1 MNSVLIHDPLP
12 FLIIRI
18 LTRTSQPLHVV
29 AVIVT
34 GIIMYSMYN
43 PATDTSSSSSS
54 SSTPISCEKHH
65 HQQTSPQSTAES
77 LSSSPATATSTNK
90 LALFGYLSTFAIQFG
105 SQIWMTFVSGLALYF
120 SLPRHTF
127 GQCQRVLFPKYF
139 LMNAS
144 LGLVKLYSFC
154 HMLEGRERIGTA
166 AYVQMVLIAA
176 ATLIEA
182 AIYLHYVDPLLNLM
196 HLKHKYELMVG
207 SGQEVGFE
215 NLRALKESVVYKRVH
230 KAFRRTHMII
240 AMGNLA
246 TVACSFSHLYFMIQ
260 KIQMA

>member
-1 MNSVLIHDPLP
+1 
-12 FLIIRI
+12 
-18 LTRTSQPLHVV
+18 
-29 AVIVT
+29 
-34 GIIMYSMYN
+34 MYPTEDS
-43 PATDTSSSSSS
+43 TSSQ
-54 SSTPISCEKHH
+54 TISCSDQHTSEEA
-65 HQQTSPQSTAES
+65 TSPQITPQS
-77 LSSSPATATSTNK
+77 TSTNK
-90 LALFGYLSTFAIQFG
+90 FALFGYLSTFAIQFG

-154 HMLEGRERIGTA
+154 KMLSGKEHIGTA
-166 AYVQMVLIAA
+166 AFVQIVLIGA

-182 AIYLHYVDPLLNLM
+182 GIYLNFVDPLLNLM

-215 NLRALKESVVYKRVH
+215 NLKALKQSEVFKKVH

-246 TVACSFSHLYFMIQ
+246 TVACSCSHLYFMIQ
-260 KIQMA
+260 KIQMV

>member
-1 MNSVLIHDPLP
+1 MGA
-12 FLIIRI
+12 
-18 LTRTSQPLHVV
+18 Q
-29 AVIVT
+29 
-34 GIIMYSMYN
+34 
-43 PATDTSSSSSS
+43 
-54 SSTPISCEKHH
+54 SSTTTTRIDSPKSPVSWEAA
-65 HQQTSPQSTAES
+65 SPQE
-77 LSSSPATATSTNK
+77 ATTTTPTNK
-90 LALFGYLSTFAIQFG
+90 FALFGYLSTFAIQFG
-105 SQIWMTFVSGLALYF
+105 AQMWMTFVSGLALYF

-154 HMLEGRERIGTA
+154 KMLEHKEHIGTA
-166 AYVQMVLIAA
+166 AYVQICLIGV

-182 AIYLHYVDPLLNLM
+182 GIYLHLVEPLLNLM
-196 HLKHKYELMVG
+196 NLKHKYELMVG

-215 NLRALKESVVYKRVH
+215 NLKALKASPVYKKVH
-230 KAFRRTHMII
+230 RAFRTTHSLI

>member
-1 MNSVLIHDPLP
+1 M
-12 FLIIRI
+12 
-18 LTRTSQPLHVV
+18 V
-29 AVIVT
+29 AVILTCVVMFA
-34 GIIMYSMYN
+34 MY
-43 PATDTSSSSSS
+43 PSSSP
-54 SSTPISCEKHH
+54 TTEPISCEAE
-65 HQQTSPQSTAES
+65 TSPQIAETEAHRNVGGGSTNR
-77 LSSSPATATSTNK
+77 STNK
-90 LALFGYLSTFAIQFG
+90 IALFGYLSTFAIQFG

-139 LMNAS
+139 LMNAT
-144 LGLVKLYSFC
+144 LGLIKLYSFC
-154 HMLEGRERIGTA
+154 QMLEGQERIGTA
-166 AYVQMVLIAA
+166 AFVQIVLIGT

-182 AIYLHYVDPLLNLM
+182 GIYLHLVDPLLNLM

-215 NLRALKESVVYKRVH
+215 NFKALKESAEYKKVH
-230 KAFRRTHMII
+230 KGFRRMHSLI

-260 KIQMA
+260 KIQMV